1 MHEEHIA
8 TPPSAKTVEGIAE
21 SPQRQCCH
29 PRLCSVSQ
37 VRSKGY
43 YSELPFREFVL
54 VSESQSQEMVRQQME
69 AQRVEMQ
76 LASEAVLVTCSFC
89 SFRFLLCPC

>member
-1 MHEEHIA
+1 MHEAYIR
-8 TPPSAKTVEGIAE
+8 TSPCAKTIQGTAE

-37 VRSKGY
+37 LRSKGY
-43 YSELPFREFVL
+43 YSTANVHLGSLFW
-54 VSESQSQEMVRQQME
+54 SQEMVRQQME

-76 LASEAVLVTCSFC
+76 LASEAVFVCS
-89 SFRFLLCPC
+89 SVFLLFPG